1 MNQTTERI
9 IKTSVRGIAPLLPIF
24 VFFGGFG
31 IGKQGFALS
40 WELSLLCGA
49 FALFV
54 FTVLIIWGYLVN
66 QRNKRK

>member
-9 IKTSVRGIAPLLPIF
+9 IKTSVRGLAPLLPIF
-24 VFFGGFG
+24 VFFVGFG
-31 IGKQGFALS
+31 IGKQGFDLS

-54 FTVLIIWGYLVN
+54 FTALIIWGYLVI
-66 QRNKRK
+66 QRNKDK